1 MSTPSPPVPMDDAS
15 VETAA
20 ASAVNS
26 ESEVTAAASAASTG
40 KKRGRKPAKFW
51 VSLTTI
57 DEPYKQRAA
66 PCRHCGTTVKYHKK
80 WEQAKGHLLKCT
92 PFLHEMRALAPS
104 DRPDWFR
111 LEVDK
116 RRRATASRFPFDAPQ
131 ELSLPSTALSTAA
144 PLAVADT
151 DAAATGD
158 GAWRSELLALLAALS
173 ATSTH
178 LAADREVSTLVK
190 RLRSSPTSISTQPPT
205 VENGDD
211 GLLPTMDQLVAH
223 VRSAVE
229 QRLTRHDRNGCAL
242 LVTASDAVL
251 AFWIAAGEQLFLW
264 NAVEK
269 TDNSGVIVAEI
280 RAVVTG
286 VPAAV
291 TSCVLDLEH
300 ALGESVLKQLTTTEL
315 DSLRFTQL
323 APHRVL
329 EALVADV
336 LQSPEARDLVVTALK
351 CHDVLSLAAKS
362 PSMAPRNPPRGTRC
376 VVSGLRA
383 INVWDAL
390 DSVVGLAKIVS
401 EEGDDGQDGLLRDI
415 RQRFP
420 SEDVLS
426 NVNELL
432 ADPSFR
438 ENLDLSLA
446 VLAPFREFVDRVLQ
460 HDAAEIVPAFGTL
473 HTKMKELASTK
484 SEAISTTVLRL
495 VDTYKPQLLAPAFKV
510 AHYLD
515 PVHAAAMLDQA
526 DNLVAEHLLLSSHT
540 LSGGSKEELYMQL
553 TAFQIA
559 VDALQTAATDKPSSG
574 DTVAETRAFSFKMLE
589 NRKKS
594 AAQYWL
600 TDGRQWPQLQRL
612 ALAVYQVPCIASVP
626 HDVLERHCPHY
637 NGGDAMKKWRAS
649 LNVAFLGVNAAVL
662 GVDTVLET
670 IATKDRVTE
679 VTIV

>member
-1 MSTPSPPVPMDDAS
+1 MGVTSTLMSTPSPPVPMDDAS
-15 VETAA
+15 VEEAA

-66 PCRHCGTTVKYHKK
+66 PCRHCGATVKYHKK
-80 WEQAKGHLLKCT
+80 WEQAKGHLLKCHAVSSRDARARAERS
-92 PFLHEMRALAPS
+92 PRLVPSRGRQAGVARLHRDS
-104 DRPDWFR
+104 RST
-111 LEVDK
+111 
-116 RRRATASRFPFDAPQ
+116 RRKSCLCLQQRYPQQLHWQSQTRTQLQLATAR
-131 ELSLPSTALSTAA
+131 
-144 PLAVADT
+144 
-151 DAAATGD
+151 G
-158 GAWRSELLALLAALS
+158 
-173 ATSTH
+173 
-178 LAADREVSTLVK
+178 
-190 RLRSSPTSISTQPPT
+190 
-205 VENGDD
+205 
-211 GLLPTMDQLVAH
+211 
-223 VRSAVE
+223 
-229 QRLTRHDRNGCAL
+229 
-242 LVTASDAVL
+242 
-251 AFWIAAGEQLFLW
+251 
-264 NAVEK
+264 
-269 TDNSGVIVAEI
+269 
-280 RAVVTG
+280 
-286 VPAAV
+286 V

-362 PSMAPRNPPRGTRC
+362 PSMLREIQPRGTRC
-376 VVSGLRA
+376 VVNGLRA

-473 HTKMKELASTK
+473 HHEDEGAGINEKRSHLDDR
-484 SEAISTTVLRL
+484 V
-495 VDTYKPQLLAPAFKV
+495 AFGGHIQAAV
-510 AHYLD
+510 ARTGVQD

-670 IATKDRVTE
+670 IRNKGPCDGGDDSLNQSSANQGLA
-679 VTIV
+679 